1 MISTQKTILDVLSRN
16 RIFQIFFKRFLN
28 RIYFIKSNEIG
39 DWNAEECSLWPG
51 IMLELSL
58 LSWVHAPYY
67 WRMNRCVSWVMDCS
81 SVNLKHNADSNFIIT
96 DYLSSLYFSCM
107 SLPPKNKTNN
117 NKQNTTTTA
126 LVLDKLFSIQPKQ
139 AWLTLLEYL
148 DS

>member
-1 MISTQKTILDVLSRN
+1 
-16 RIFQIFFKRFLN
+16 
-28 RIYFIKSNEIG
+28 
-39 DWNAEECSLWPG
+39 
-51 IMLELSL
+51 
-58 LSWVHAPYY
+58 
-67 WRMNRCVSWVMDCS
+67 MNRCVSWVMDCS

-139 AWLTLLEYL
+139 A
-148 DS
+148 